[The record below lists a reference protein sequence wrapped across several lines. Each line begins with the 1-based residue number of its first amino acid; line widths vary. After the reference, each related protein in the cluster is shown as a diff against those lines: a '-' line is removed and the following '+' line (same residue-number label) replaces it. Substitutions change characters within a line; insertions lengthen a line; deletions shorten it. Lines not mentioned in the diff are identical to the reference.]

1 MNVTESLK
9 QQFKRIQL
17 FSLAAGIAG
26 LALCGYGASVSTA
39 QFFQSYLLGYLFWIG
54 IALGSLALVALHHL
68 VGGGWGFTIQRVLE
82 SSTKTL
88 PLMIVLFIPLFFGMK
103 ELYLWARPE
112 AVATDEILQHKAPYL
127 NTTFFWIRAAAYF
140 TIWAVF
146 IFLMNKWSREQD
158 LTGELATTRRMQMLG
173 GPALVVYVLTVTFA
187 SVDWVMSLDPH
198 WFSTIYGIIFV
209 VAQGLASLAFAI
221 IVVAKLAAH
230 KPLADVITPK
240 QFHDLGTLLLAFV
253 MFWAYVAFSQFLI
266 MWSGNLPEEIPWY
279 IHRTHGG
286 WGVIG
291 VLLVIFHFA
300 IPFVLLLMRTVK
312 QRANVLIKV
321 AVLIVIMRLVDLFWI
336 VTPNFHPESFS
347 IHWLDFAAPL
357 GIGGIWIAV
366 FLRQLQSLPLLPMN
380 DPRLHEAFHHE

>member
-1 MNVTESLK
+1 MNVTESLR

-17 FSLAAGIAG
+17 FSLVAGIAG
-26 LALCGYGASVSTA
+26 LLLCGYGASISTA
-39 QFFQSYLLGYLFWIG
+39 QFFQSYLFGYLFWIG

-82 SSTKTL
+82 AITKTL
-88 PLMIVLFIPLFFGMK
+88 PLMIVFFIPFFFGMK

-112 AVATDEILQHKAPYL
+112 AVAADEILQHKALYL

-140 TIWAVF
+140 AIWTVF

-158 LTGELATTRRMQMLG
+158 RTGEPATTRRMQMLG
-173 GPALVVYVLTVTFA
+173 GPALLVYVLTVTFA

-198 WFSTIYGIIFV
+198 WFSTIYGIIFA
-209 VAQGLASLAFAI
+209 VAQGLASLAFSII
-221 IVVAKLAAH
+221 IVAALASQ
-230 KPLADVITPK
+230 KPLSEHVTSK

-253 MFWAYVAFSQFLI
+253 MLWAYVAFSQFLI
-266 MWSGNLPEEIPWY
+266 IWSGNLPEEIPWY
-279 IHRTHGG
+279 IQRTHGG

-291 VLLVIFHFA
+291 ALLVILHFA
-300 IPFVLLLMRTVK
+300 LPFVLLLMRSVK
-312 QRANVLIKV
+312 RRANVLIKV

-336 VTPNFHPESFS
+336 VAPNFHPESFS
-347 IHWLDFAAPL
+347 IHWLDIAAPL

-366 FLRQLQSLPLLPMN
+366 FLRQLQALPLLPMN
-380 DPRLHEAFHHE
+380 DPRFHEAFHHE